1 MWSFQ
6 TFVRALHTDKYQ
18 AVGKDTV
25 VKLSVVILASVGVRV
40 RWNSSGLMQVPI
52 KSESVTEAVSKDSR
66 ERGKH
71 DTNVTRKSVGQNEER
86 RCRWNESRRDA

>member
-1 MWSFQ
+1 MAFRNFAHMWSFQ

-71 DTNVTRKSVGQNEER
+71 DTNVTRKSMGQNEER
-86 RCRWNESRRDA
+86 RCR